1 MATKPYA
8 SGGAYINRMSNYC
21 GDCRYRPN
29 ERVGD
34 RACPFTGG
42 YWWFLDRNA
51 KHLANNQR
59 MTQPLAGLGRL
70 RDIGDVVAQQRSLGG
85 RAP

>member
-1 MATKPYA
+1 
-8 SGGAYINRMSNYC
+8 
-21 GDCRYRPN
+21 
-29 ERVGD
+29 VGD